1 MLTAEIKDFVNGQKL
16 GYVATVSE
24 NGRPNISPKGTIIP
38 YDDETLAFADIRS
51 PDTVRNIRAN
61 PHIEINIVDPLIRR
75 GYMFQGMARIAD
87 RDAHDSLVS
96 RYKKAGIKSEIKSTI
111 LVRVTKVSPVTSPL
125 YDLGMTEDE
134 IRLAWRGRLGL

>member
-24 NGRPNISPKGTIIP
+24 KGRPNISPKGTIIP

-75 GYMFQGMARIAD
+75 GYMFQGTARIAD